1 MPNPEYWWS
10 IGYCYAKIGAL
21 LNVKCGY
28 WWSIDYCYAK
38 IGAPLNVKC
47 GDWLSIGYC
56 YAKIGAPLNVKCGDW
71 LSKTVEVTSYV
82 TACCKSGA
90 VLENS
95 ARMSRL
101 G

>member
-1 MPNPEYWWS
+1 M
-10 IGYCYAKIGAL
+10 
-21 LNVKCGY
+21 LNVE
-28 WWSIDYCYAK
+28 
-38 IGAPLNVKC
+38 IGCPLV
-47 GDWLSIGYC
+47 LV
-56 YAKIGAPLNVKCGDW
+56 LN
-71 LSKTVEVTSYV
+71 KTVEVNSYV